1 MRLIFNTFSLFCIL
15 AYSCVPVKRINYLQ
29 DEQAYN
35 GDYPIDS
42 VLSTYRMQ
50 LRKYILKPHDI
61 ITVRIGSLTPQ
72 EYDFVKQ
79 YEEQLGDIR
88 KLRQYSQ
95 GQQDQQSQMNRM
107 GFMGGGGF
115 GMDDAGMS
123 PILLDRLHTGFILDE
138 YGDLPL
144 PKIGTVR
151 LSGLS
156 IAQAER
162 LLQEKLEGFFETP
175 EVRVQLLNF
184 QFTIVGEV
192 KFEGRYTTYKPESH
206 IFDAITLAGNL
217 TDFADR
223 SRIKI
228 VRQTGNMADVRYIN
242 TLDEGLLANENFY
255 LQPDDLIIIPALKA
269 RTWQRYT
276 LPLSA
281 TTLSLVT
288 AAAAL
293 ILVFVSLK

>member
-1 MRLIFNTFSLFCIL
+1 
-15 AYSCVPVKRINYLQ
+15 
-29 DEQAYN
+29 
-35 GDYPIDS
+35 
-42 VLSTYRMQ
+42 
-50 LRKYILKPHDI
+50 
-61 ITVRIGSLTPQ
+61 
-72 EYDFVKQ
+72 
-79 YEEQLGDIR
+79 
-88 KLRQYSQ
+88 
-95 GQQDQQSQMNRM
+95 
-107 GFMGGGGF
+107 
-115 GMDDAGMS
+115 MDDAGMR
-123 PILLDRLHTGFILDE
+123 PIMLDRLNTGFILDE

-162 LLQEKLEGFFETP
+162 LLQDKLEGFFETP